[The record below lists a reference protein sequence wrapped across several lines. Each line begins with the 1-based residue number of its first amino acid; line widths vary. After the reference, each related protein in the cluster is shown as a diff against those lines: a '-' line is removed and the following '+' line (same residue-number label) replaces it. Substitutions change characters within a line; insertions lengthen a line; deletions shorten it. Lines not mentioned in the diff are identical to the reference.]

1 LLLYALELTSNYATA
16 DKMENI
22 MSTIGLSVDRLPPAG
37 VTSLASLASLA
48 LTLDTKDT
56 SLARCSHHAL
66 FFCTCFVSYTA
77 VSNLCQ
83 LLSFVV
89 CSYYLSLQDLDEELH
104 DVSKKR
110 EEQQA
115 SLSGLLE
122 KTRLAVA
129 RLDKMSKYG
138 ARPNALFI
146 FMCQWSVVAP
156 LDRSLTLSFGR
167 GVERF

>member
-1 LLLYALELTSNYATA
+1 MLTSCPL
-16 DKMENI
+16 
-22 MSTIGLSVDRLPPAG
+22 LS
-37 VTSLASLASLA
+37 SLTLLCPTCASL
-48 LTLDTKDT
+48 
-56 SLARCSHHAL
+56 
-66 FFCTCFVSYTA
+66 
-77 VSNLCQ
+77 
-83 LLSFVV
+83 SFLV

-138 ARPNALFI
+138 ARPQPALYLH
-146 FMCQWSVVAP
+146 MCQ
-156 LDRSLTLSFGR
+156 
-167 GVERF
+167 